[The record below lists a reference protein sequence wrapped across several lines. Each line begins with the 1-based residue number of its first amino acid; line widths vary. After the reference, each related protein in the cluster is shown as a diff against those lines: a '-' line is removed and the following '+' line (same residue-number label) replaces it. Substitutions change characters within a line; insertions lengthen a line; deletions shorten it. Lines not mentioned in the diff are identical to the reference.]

1 MAQPT
6 GAFSSY
12 DAVGNREDLS
22 DVIFDVSPTATPV
35 LSSIKKGKATG
46 TNHEWQTDSLAAAAD
61 NAHIEG
67 NDANPATASATTRL
81 GNYTQILKKHAV
93 VTGTQQDGVDPAGRE
108 KEMAYQEAK
117 RMKEIKR
124 DLERALVGVN
134 NAKVAGNDTTAREMA
149 SFQTYLTSNT
159 SAGATGADAAGTG
172 ADARTDGTQRALT
185 EAILEPV
192 LQSIWDNSDESSSID
207 AHVGSHV
214 KGVASDFTTAATRY
228 VSSDDKKLV
237 ASIDVY
243 DGDFQTVKF
252 VPNRF
257 SRSRDLV
264 LVNPSYAKL
273 AEMRPLSS
281 YDLAKTGDSYRREM
295 VMECTLEV
303 CNEAAHGLV
312 ADLSTS

>member
-12 DAVGNREDLS
+12 DAIGNREDLR
-22 DVIFDVSPTATPV
+22 DVIFDVSPTATPF
-35 LSSIKKGKATG
+35 LSSCKKVKATS
-46 TNHEWQTDSLAAAAD
+46 TLHEWQTDSLAAAAD
-61 NAHIEG
+61 NKHIEG
-67 NDANPATASATTRL
+67 DDASPATAAASARL
-81 GNYTQILKKHAV
+81 TNQTQILKKHAV
-93 VTGTQQDGVDPAGRE
+93 VTGTQQDGMNPAGRE

-117 RMKEIKR
+117 RMREIKR
-124 DLERALVGVN
+124 DLELTMVGLN

-159 SAGATGADAAGTG
+159 SGGTGAADAAGTG

-192 LQSIWDNSDESSSID
+192 LQSMWNNSDESDSIE

-257 SRSRDLV
+257 SRSRDLL
-264 LVNPSYAKL
+264 LVNPGYVAL
-273 AEMRPLSS
+273 AEQRPLNS

-295 VMECTLEV
+295 VWEATLEV
-303 CNEAAHGLV
+303 CNEAAHGIV